1 VTPFV
6 LVAGVVVA
14 LALGLR
20 DVACLLVV
28 VVVLAIQSAVRK
40 HRGGDA

>member
-1 VTPFV
+1 MTPFL

-14 LALGLR
+14 LVYGLR
-20 DVACLLVV
+20 DVACLVLVV
-28 VVVLAIQSAVRK
+28 LVLAIQSAVRK